1 MIPNVGGTELIIL
14 LVIILLLFGAKRI
27 PELARGLGSGVRE
40 FRKGT
45 RGEVDEEAGEEKKS
59 EELKSRAD
67 EKAGEV
73 KDDDHVR
80 GEEAAR
86 AERAGERA
94 EQAERSEHKR

>member
-45 RGEVDEEAGEEKKS
+45 RGEVDDEVGEEKKA
-59 EELKSRAD
+59 EELKSGAD
-67 EKAGEV
+67 KAD
-73 KDDDHVR
+73 KDNAHEDNTHVR
-80 GEEAAR
+80 RGEAVR
-86 AERAGERA
+86 T
-94 EQAERSEHKR
+94 EQTERSEQKH

>member
-45 RGEVDEEAGEEKKS
+45 RGEVDNEVGEEKKA
-59 EELKSRAD
+59 EELKSGADKAD
-67 EKAGEV
+67 EDNG
-73 KDDDHVR
+73 HMRR
-80 GEEAAR
+80 GEAV
-86 AERAGERA
+86 RA
-94 EQAERSEHKR
+94 EQAERSEQKH